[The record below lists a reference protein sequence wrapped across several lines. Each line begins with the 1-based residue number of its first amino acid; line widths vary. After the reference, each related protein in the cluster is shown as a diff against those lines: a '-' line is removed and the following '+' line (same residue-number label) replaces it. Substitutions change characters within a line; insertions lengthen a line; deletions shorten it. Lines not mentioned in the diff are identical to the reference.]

1 MQLSYK
7 YTAAAAAAAAEPQE
21 GQTNIW
27 FEHHPSS
34 YEFFKNTVLV
44 PDDWKAIA

>member
-7 YTAAAAAAAAEPQE
+7 YTAAAAAAETKE

-44 PDDWKAIA
+44 PDDWKAIS